1 MSTQSRKT
9 FFFSFFH
16 VFFLLPFTVVDKH
29 FLMKKKHYI
38 HSIFEKI
45 MSFLELEKKD
55 LSVYVVPGKNM
66 NLIIEKE

>member
-1 MSTQSRKT
+1 
-9 FFFSFFH
+9 
-16 VFFLLPFTVVDKH
+16 
-29 FLMKKKHYI
+29 MKKKHYI